1 MIILPVLQCLFSME
15 YVTPV
20 LLLGF
25 VFGLVSMLIRGCPR

>member
-1 MIILPVLQCLFSME
+1 MIILPVLQGLFAIE

-25 VFGLVSMLIRGCPR
+25 VCGLISCLIRGCPR